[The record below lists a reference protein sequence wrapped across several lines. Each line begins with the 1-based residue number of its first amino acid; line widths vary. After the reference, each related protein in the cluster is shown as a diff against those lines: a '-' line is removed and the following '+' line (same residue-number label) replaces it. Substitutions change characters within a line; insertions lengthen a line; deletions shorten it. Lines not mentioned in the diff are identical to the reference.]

1 MVYVYKGITRMI
13 ETSTQVDNSAVTTVF
28 VVVQLSPRR
37 WAIGEQA
44 SITRPNGEFRI
55 ISKSFNNRI
64 DAHQV
69 CSELAGKPREE
80 YSELT
85 REHLLDSRHLRG
97 NTTPRSRLWAGWK
110 N

>member
-1 MVYVYKGITRMI
+1 MI
-13 ETSTQVDNSAVTTVF
+13 EASIQGDNAAATSVF

-44 SITRPNGEFRI
+44 SITRPNTEFRI
-55 ISKSFNNRI
+55 ISKSFDNRI

-69 CSELAGKPREE
+69 CSELAGKPMEE

-97 NTTPRSRLWAGWK
+97 NTTPRSRLWTDWK